1 MRRLVVAI
9 ALVAFVVAACL
20 VPYYLT
26 EQDKQRAIEFVKHYN
41 GVDRK
46 GPSISDYISLTDAG
60 CSCGGA
66 GPVSQSW
73 EAEPSGEPSVW
84 RVAGKAKTTLR
95 TAELLFYTDM
105 VTVWAGNEEAE
116 RIVGQVNA

>member
-1 MRRLVVAI
+1 MRRQLVAI
-9 ALVAFVVAACL
+9 ALVAFVVAALL

-26 EQDKQRAIEFVKHYN
+26 EQGKQRAIEFVKHYN

-46 GPSISDYISLTDAG
+46 GPSISDYVSLTDAG

-73 EAEPSGEPSVW
+73 QAEPSGQPNVW
-84 RVAGKAKTTLR
+84 RVVDKAKTTLR
-95 TAELLFYTDM
+95 TTQFLFYTDT
-105 VTVWAGNEEAE
+105 VTVWAGNDEAE
-116 RIVGQVNA
+116 KIIGQVNA